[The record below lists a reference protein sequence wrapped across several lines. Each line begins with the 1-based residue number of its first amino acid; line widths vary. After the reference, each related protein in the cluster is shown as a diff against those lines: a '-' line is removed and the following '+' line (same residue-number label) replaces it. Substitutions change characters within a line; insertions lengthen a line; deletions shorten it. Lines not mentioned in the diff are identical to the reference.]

1 MIICLHLYTYLYTLM
16 KATALILKD
25 KTKIFLIMETI
36 QQISTGINIINI
48 FDFTCYSQAGVYVP
62 TSIPICLSAS
72 LPTKAQYKFV
82 SWFKI
87 HIMQE
92 NFLHN
97 LSRDI
102 PEKHLRICK
111 CVVHIDEDL
120 KFKNSFIVIF
130 NAGDLLW
137 ILKIFIFI

>member
-1 MIICLHLYTYLYTLM
+1 MIICLYLYTYLYTCTLM
-16 KATALILKD
+16 KATTLILKD

-102 PEKHLRICK
+102 PGKHVHTCK

-120 KFKNSFIVIF
+120 KFKNSF
-130 NAGDLLW
+130 NADDLLW
-137 ILKIFIFI
+137 ILKILIFI